1 GPPPGPP
8 GTPRMPPAAPGRA
21 MLPAGP
27 AVVDPGQVPWP
38 EYRSQ
43 GFLPPMRVA
52 ILEDTIAQ
60 AITVAG
66 WLEKAGFKSIVRH
79 EGNGFIRMLET
90 EQVDMLLLD
99 LDVPGKSGIEVLR
112 WARERRPDNLPVV
125 MLSQCDSEES
135 IVEGLENGADD
146 YLVKPAGER
155 ELIARVRAQMRRYYP
170 ERVRGHQ
177 LTVGNYTL
185 DLASRSARL
194 TVGAHSQVVNL
205 PAREFALAE
214 HLFRN
219 VGRIVRKDD
228 LIRQIWGEVDR
239 RYDAT
244 LATYISKLRN
254 ALELRAKNGLIIS
267 TVYNHGYRLEQLP
280 CAPRAEETGYA
291 AARARL
297 ARQYT

>member
-1 GPPPGPP
+1 
-8 GTPRMPPAAPGRA
+8 
-21 MLPAGP
+21 
-27 AVVDPGQVPWP
+27 
-38 EYRSQ
+38 
-43 GFLPPMRVA
+43 MRVA
-52 ILEDTIAQ
+52 ILEDTIGQ

-66 WLEKAGFKSIVRH
+66 WLEKAGFKSVVRH

-99 LDVPGKSGIEVLR
+99 WDVPGKSGIEVLR
-112 WARERRPDNLPVV
+112 WARERHPDDLPVV
-125 MLSQCDSEES
+125 MLSQCDNEEQ
-135 IVEGLENGADD
+135 IVQGLECGADD

-170 ERVRGHQ
+170 ERMRGQ
-177 LTVGNYTL
+177 QIVVGNYTL
-185 DLASRSARL
+185 DLASRAARL
-194 TVGAHSQVVNL
+194 TVGAHTQMVNL

-239 RYDAT
+239 KYDAT

-254 ALELRAKNGLIIS
+254 SLGLRAKNGVVIS

-280 CAPRAEETGYA
+280 GAPRQEDGGYA
-291 AARARL
+291 AGRPRL
-297 ARQYT
+297 ARQYA